1 MERFRE
7 SITESQD
14 MQSKIKK
21 MGKVRVKRRIINV
34 NRSESANPGAKP
46 SLNNKSLIHVESI

>member
-34 NRSESANPGAKP
+34 NRSESANPGATP